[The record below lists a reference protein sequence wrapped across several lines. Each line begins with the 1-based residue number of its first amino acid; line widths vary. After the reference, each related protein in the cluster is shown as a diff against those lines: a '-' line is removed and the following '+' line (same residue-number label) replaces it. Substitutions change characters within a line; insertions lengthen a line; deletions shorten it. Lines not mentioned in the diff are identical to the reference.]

1 MKNSEIYKIAI
12 LAVICWQEDPVTP
25 ELSKD
30 NFCEV
35 LYKLTQDWYW
45 SRAAEKD
52 EEAKAQDAKAK
63 EALEQMQE
71 EMRRVSEAY
80 GVETND

>member
-1 MKNSEIYKIAI
+1 MKNSEIYKISI
-12 LAVICWQEDPVTP
+12 LAVIGWQEKYKLG
-25 ELSKD
+25 ED

-45 SRAAEKD
+45 SRVAEKD
-52 EEAKAQDAKAK
+52 EEAKAAEAKAK
-63 EALEQMQE
+63 EALEHE
-71 EMRRVSEAY
+71 EALKEIRRVSEAY